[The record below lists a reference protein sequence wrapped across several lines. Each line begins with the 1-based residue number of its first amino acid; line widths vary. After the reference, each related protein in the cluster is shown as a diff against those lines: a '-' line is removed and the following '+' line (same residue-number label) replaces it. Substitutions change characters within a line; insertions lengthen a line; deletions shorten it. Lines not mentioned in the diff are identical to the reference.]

1 LRAAYHEFEA
11 TFSVA
16 LRAWFREHA

>member
-11 TFSVA
+11 AFSVA